1 MQATIDAPMYVLG
14 QLCRELYGSDM
25 PDNVRRAIYL
35 SPRAGLAKAMHL
47 YMTKHQPTEK
57 SRRDAAQDRIGYLVN
72 KLSAVDAQWPA
83 QASHAEQGTFL
94 GGYYAYMT
102 GEQYSARLG
111 PEQLRMA
118 GEALYGEQWQ
128 SEMTRALGLSDS
140 RRVRQWMA
148 PADSSSYRRIPA
160 GIWADVAVLLRQ
172 RSDATQQVL
181 ARISA

>member
-1 MQATIDAPMYVLG
+1 MAGAIDNPLYVLG

-47 YMTKHQPTEK
+47 YMTKHQPVGK
-57 SRRDAAQDRIGYLVN
+57 GSRDAAQDRIGYLVN
-72 KLSAVDAQWPA
+72 KLSADDAQWPA
-83 QASHAEQGTFL
+83 QTSHAEQGIFL
-94 GGYYAYMT
+94 AGYYAYMT

-111 PEQLRMA
+111 PDQLRRA
-118 GEALYGEQWQ
+118 GESLYGDQWQ

-148 PADSSSYRRIPA
+148 PADSSSHRRIPP

-172 RSDATQQVL
+172 RSEETQQVL
-181 ARISA
+181 AEISA